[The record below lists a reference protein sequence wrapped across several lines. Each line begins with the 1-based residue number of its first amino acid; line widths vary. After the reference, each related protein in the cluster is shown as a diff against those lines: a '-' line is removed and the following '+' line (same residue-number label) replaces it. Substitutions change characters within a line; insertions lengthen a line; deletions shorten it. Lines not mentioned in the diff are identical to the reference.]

1 MAVKIESNFLMMHNV
16 VRKKNPLLKQTIYIV
31 VPKYKPTYIGQKFA
45 LPRMIISILM
55 LSWYYKNVRFSS
67 GI

>member
-31 VPKYKPTYIGQKFA
+31 VPKYKPKYIHRTKICITKNDHCNSHAFMI
-45 LPRMIISILM
+45 PTTRM
-55 LSWYYKNVRFSS
+55 
-67 GI
+67 